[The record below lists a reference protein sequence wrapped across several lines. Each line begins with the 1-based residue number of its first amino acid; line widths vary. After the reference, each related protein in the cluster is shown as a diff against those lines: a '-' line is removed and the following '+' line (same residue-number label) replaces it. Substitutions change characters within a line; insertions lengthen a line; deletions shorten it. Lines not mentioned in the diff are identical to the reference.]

1 MGCVFVGWRRKWW
14 RNFFLIFFE
23 GPMVMVSDR
32 HIGGVRTG
40 TASGRPMSARVF
52 GHTPSAQ

>member
-1 MGCVFVGWRRKWW
+1 VYLWVGVGSGGEI
-14 RNFFLIFFE
+14 FFDFFE
-23 GPMVMVSDR
+23 GPMVTVSDR